1 MIGKILSKTSTE
13 QLRARRRIRP
23 GGRAAGRPLLH
34 LSRKRFF
41 AYNGVMSPHP
51 IIIVFLFLSLTG
63 EAPLRSQEQE
73 RKAPEATANGE
84 PIPAPEVNVKKVG
97 ETLYRIGEIEF
108 DAKTRTIR
116 FPATVNMNEGGPLEY
131 ILVNEKGKVHESIF
145 TTSVSPLSLQVA
157 MKLLRYKAG
166 HGDVFNRLLA
176 PESLDE
182 DGGSATGRGDEVIF
196 TFRAEGADE
205 AIPVYAFVIDGET
218 TEAMTPGGWIYT
230 GSVVEGGI
238 FMAEAEGSIIA
249 IYLDHL
255 ALFNMTREGADID
268 ERWGARRSVIP
279 EIGVKGIM
287 TIELY
292 DKKKVT
298 KDE

>member
-1 MIGKILSKTSTE
+1 
-13 QLRARRRIRP
+13 
-23 GGRAAGRPLLH
+23 
-34 LSRKRFF
+34 
-41 AYNGVMSPHP
+41 MSPHP

-205 AIPVYAFVIDGET
+205 AIPVYAFVIDGES